1 MNIADRI
8 EARFDRAVADARKRS
23 AKFDHAWQAYERL
36 DEVMSS
42 RLSAA
47 ISYYG
52 FFAAFA
58 LVVVVYSILGRVLDA
73 SGSTLAGQGGLLGTI
88 NTYLSNNL
96 PWVTETARQVGKGE
110 VTIIGLIAL
119 IFAGVGW
126 VEALRS
132 SQRAVWRL
140 DQDPGHWI
148 IRHLV
153 DLGMLF
159 GLGVLLGLS
168 LAMTAAIDSVLG
180 YLVPNTNFG
189 NLLLRSSGPV
199 LEFAVNL
206 VLASA
211 ILLALPRLHMSVRR
225 VIPVVLVV
233 GVGIQLLNT
242 VGKWYIN
249 RTEHRPAYQ
258 LVAGAVGLLI
268 YLYLLNH
275 LILIG
280 AALAA
285 TSTRGTATD
294 MATSPPTPLSPSPPG
309 PPSPADPP
317 AKPPPRPPPSD
328 ARSSRRPPT

>member
-23 AKFDHAWQAYERL
+23 GKFDHAWQAYERL
-36 DEVMSS
+36 DEVLSS
-42 RLSAA
+42 RLAAA

-58 LVVVVYSILGRVLDA
+58 LVVVVYSILGRALDA
-73 SGSTLAGQGGLLGTI
+73 NGSALADQGGFLGTI

-96 PWVTETARQVGKGE
+96 PWVTETARQVGRGE
-110 VTIIGLIAL
+110 VTAIGLIAL
-119 IFAGVGW
+119 VFAGVGW

-132 SQRAVWRL
+132 SQRAVWRV

-153 DLGMLF
+153 DLGMLA

-206 VLASA
+206 ILAAA
-211 ILLALPRLHMSVRR
+211 ILVALPRLRMSPRR
-225 VIPVVLVV
+225 LIPVTLVV
-233 GVGIQLLNT
+233 GIGIQLLNT
-242 VGKWYIN
+242 IGKWYIA
-249 RTEHRPAYQ
+249 RTEDRPAYQ

-285 TSTRGTATD
+285 TSTRGTVID
-294 MATSPPTPLSPSPPG
+294 MAAAPPKLLSPSPPA
-309 PPSPADPP
+309 PSAQSAPAPPP
-317 AKPPPRPPPSD
+317 A
-328 ARSSRRPPT
+328 SS

>member
-23 AKFDHAWQAYERL
+23 PKFDHAWQAYERL
-36 DEVMSS
+36 DEVLSS
-42 RLSAA
+42 RLAAA

-58 LVVVVYSILGRVLDA
+58 LVVVVYSILGRALDA

-110 VTIIGLIAL
+110 VTAIGLVAL

-132 SQRAVWRL
+132 SQRAVWRV

-153 DLGMLF
+153 DLGMLV

-180 YLVPNTNFG
+180 YLVPDTNFG

-199 LEFAVNL
+199 LEFAVNI

-211 ILLALPRLHMSVRR
+211 ILVALPRLRMSPRR
-225 VIPVVLVV
+225 LIPVALVV
-233 GVGIQLLNT
+233 GIGIQLLNT
-242 VGKWYIN
+242 IGKWYIN

-294 MATSPPTPLSPSPPG
+294 VAVSPPLPLSPPSPPVELS
-309 PPSPADPP
+309 PPQSAPPPADPP
-317 AKPPPRPPPSD
+317 P
-328 ARSSRRPPT
+328 SSRRSPP

>member
-1 MNIADRI
+1 
-8 EARFDRAVADARKRS
+8 
-23 AKFDHAWQAYERL
+23 
-36 DEVMSS
+36 
-42 RLSAA
+42 
-47 ISYYG
+47 
-52 FFAAFA
+52 
-58 LVVVVYSILGRVLDA
+58 VYSVLGRALDQ
-73 SGSTLAGQGGLLGTI
+73 SGEGLAGQGGLLGTI

-119 IFAGVGW
+119 IFSGVGW

-132 SQRAVWRL
+132 SQRAVWRV

-159 GLGVLLGLS
+159 GLGVLLVLS

-199 LEFAVNL
+199 LEFAVNV

-211 ILLALPRLHMSVRR
+211 ILVALPRVRMSPRR
-225 VIPVVLVV
+225 LIPVALVV

-242 VGKWYIN
+242 IGKWYIN

-258 LVAGAVGLLI
+258 LGAGAVGLLI

-285 TSTRGTATD
+285 TSTRGTAID
-294 MATSPPTPLSPSPPG
+294 MATAPPTPLSPSPPA
-309 PPSPADPP
+309 PPSAPSPPPP
-317 AKPPPRPPPSD
+317 APPTDTP
-328 ARSSRRPPT
+328 ASRRPPS

>member
-36 DEVMSS
+36 DEVLSG
-42 RLSAA
+42 RLAAA

-58 LVVVVYSILGRVLDA
+58 LVVVIYSILGRILGA
-73 SGSTLAGQGGLLGTI
+73 SGSTLANEGGFLGTI
-88 NTYLSNNL
+88 NNYLSNNL
-96 PWVTETARQVGKGE
+96 PWVTETARQVGRGE
-110 VTIIGLIAL
+110 VTALGLVAL

-148 IRHLV
+148 VRHLV

-159 GLGVLLGLS
+159 GLGLLLGLS
-168 LAMTAAIDSVLG
+168 LAMTAAIDSVLR
-180 YLVPNTNFG
+180 YLVPDTNFG

-206 VLASA
+206 VLAAA
-211 ILLALPRLHMSVRR
+211 ILVALPRVRMSWRR
-225 VIPVVLVV
+225 LVPVTLVV

-242 VGKWYIN
+242 IGKWYIA

-285 TSTRGTATD
+285 TSTRGTAVD
-294 MATSPPTPLSPSPPG
+294 MAASPPSPLSPPSATPGSPAPSGLSPP
-309 PPSPADPP
+309 S
-317 AKPPPRPPPSD
+317 
-328 ARSSRRPPT
+328 